1 MSLILNID
9 TATETAQVNFAKD
22 GRVLQFLTNTMQKD
36 HAAFVQTAI
45 QQLLSAAPFTLKD
58 IDAVAVTS
66 GPGSYTGLRVGMAS
80 AKGIC
85 YALNKPLILVNMLEV
100 LATSIQQK
108 NDHSALLFC
117 PMIDARR
124 MEVFTAIY
132 DYSLNTKME
141 PCALILQ
148 ENSFLN
154 YLENNKIISSGSG
167 LAKWK
172 AICTHPNAL
181 FSNIY
186 DLAPAMAGLSFNYF
200 LQPRF
205 SNLAY
210 SEPNY
215 LKEFKDYI

>member
-58 IDAVAVTS
+58 I
-66 GPGSYTGLRVGMAS
+66 
-80 AKGIC
+80 GIC

-154 YLENNKIISSGSG
+154 YLENNKIIFSGSG

-181 FSNIY
+181 FSSIY